1 MFNSEFRLNFTNGYT
16 PSYCYLFTMND
27 KRNFREI
34 FSSHQGKYSDKWD
47 SYLDVYDLVLAS
59 LRDKPIRLLEIG
71 VQNGGSLEIWDKYF
85 PAAQKILGCDV
96 NPQCSLLQYNNPK
109 IKIIIGDAASV
120 ETKEEIKLESGSLSL
135 ILDDGSHT
143 SRDIIQTFISLFP
156 LLDAN
161 GTYMVED
168 THCSYWLE
176 WGGGLNSEISSISFF
191 KSLADVVNFEH
202 WGLGGL
208 RSDVFSRFGF
218 TISPEMEESL
228 GHIQSV
234 NFFNSIC
241 VITKQSRPV
250 NVGPRVGAGI
260 LKTVDPLLGVIT
272 DLVVPIQ
279 QPTPL

>member
-1 MFNSEFRLNFTNGYT
+1 
-16 PSYCYLFTMND
+16 
-27 KRNFREI
+27 
-34 FSSHQGKYSDKWD
+34 
-47 SYLDVYDLVLAS
+47 
-59 LRDKPIRLLEIG
+59 
-71 VQNGGSLEIWDKYF
+71 
-85 PAAQKILGCDV
+85 
-96 NPQCSLLQYNNPK
+96 
-109 IKIIIGDAASV
+109 V